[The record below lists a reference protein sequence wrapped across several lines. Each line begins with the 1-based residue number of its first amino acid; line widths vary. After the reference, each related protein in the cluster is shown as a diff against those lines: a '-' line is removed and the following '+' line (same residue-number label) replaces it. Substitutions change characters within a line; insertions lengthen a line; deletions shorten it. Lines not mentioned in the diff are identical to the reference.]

1 MGIFDNLPFSGLG
14 SDGDM
19 SKRLDRVAKLSVENV
34 DIPSEFRPTDLEAWL
49 FAPAGTRV
57 GILGEPQ
64 GNAQSELTPEL
75 VELIKDRFER
85 LETALDLMEANI
97 KLTQQQT
104 AEIVGSRVASGV
116 QAPSEGVSTDMIHTV
131 GEDGEVTSKPIEM
144 DSDHPMTH
152 LEIGENLGL
161 IDVERASKIS
171 GSRFS
176 YLFGDLVKIQF
187 NLVSYTLNKL
197 SEKGFNPTIPPVL
210 VRENALFGTG
220 FFPDDSDQV
229 YEVQNDDLFLVGTS
243 EVSLAAL
250 HTDEIIDMKNLPLR
264 YAGYSTCFRR
274 EAGTYGK
281 DTSGIFR
288 VHQFDK
294 VEMFSFCDP
303 EKSYEEHEQILA
315 IEEEILKD
323 LEIPYR
329 VVDVCTGD
337 LGASAAKKYDIEA
350 WIPSQKKYREVT
362 SCSNTTDFQARRL
375 NMRTKIEDVNTIL
388 HTLNGTALAVGRI
401 LIALLENNQQ
411 PDGSVIFSDDLGQ
424 ILGVNKLSKK

>member
-1 MGIFDNLPFSGLG
+1 MIDPQLLKTNIEAIEENLRKRDLDIDLDKLKLLDDSRRALKFESEKLRAEQKKLGKEIASASEKEKVILLEKAEKISDKVKSLSEETQQKDEEFFDSWI
-14 SDGDM
+14 
-19 SKRLDRVAKLSVENV
+19 K
-34 DIPSEFRPTDLEAWL
+34 IPNIVNSSSPVGKTDEDNKEIKK
-49 FAPAGTRV
+49 V
-57 GILGEPQ
+57 GEPK
-64 GNAQSELTPEL
+64 S
-75 VELIKDRFER
+75 IK
-85 LETALDLMEANI
+85 N
-97 KLTQQQT
+97 
-104 AEIVGSRVASGV
+104 
-116 QAPSEGVSTDMIHTV
+116 
-131 GEDGEVTSKPIEM
+131 
-144 DSDHPMTH
+144 PMTH

-303 EKSYEEHEQILA
+303 EKSNEEHEQILA

-350 WIPSQKKYREVT
+350 WIPSQQKYREVT

-375 NMRTKIEDVNTIL
+375 NMRTKNEDGNTIL

-411 PDGSVIFSDDLGQ
+411 SDGSVTFSDDLGK
-424 ILGVNKLSKK
+424 ILGVNKLS

>member
-1 MGIFDNLPFSGLG
+1 MIDPQLLKTNIEAIEENLRKRDLDIDLDKLKLLDESRRALKFESEKLRADQKKLGKEIASASEKEKVILLEKAEKISDKVKSLSEETQQKDEEFFDAWI
-14 SDGDM
+14 
-19 SKRLDRVAKLSVENV
+19 K
-34 DIPSEFRPTDLEAWL
+34 IPNIVNSSSPVGKTDEDNKEIKK
-49 FAPAGTRV
+49 V
-57 GILGEPQ
+57 GKP
-64 GNAQSELTPEL
+64 
-75 VELIKDRFER
+75 K
-85 LETALDLMEANI
+85 NI
-97 KLTQQQT
+97 KN
-104 AEIVGSRVASGV
+104 
-116 QAPSEGVSTDMIHTV
+116 
-131 GEDGEVTSKPIEM
+131 
-144 DSDHPMTH
+144 PMTH

-250 HTDEIIDMKNLPLR
+250 HTDEIIDIENLPLR

-303 EKSYEEHEQILA
+303 EKSNVEHEQILA

-375 NMRTKIEDVNTIL
+375 NMRTKNENGNTIL

-411 PDGSVIFSDDLGQ
+411 SDGSVMFSDDLGK
-424 ILGVNKLSKK
+424 ILGVNKLS